1 MAARPDTAVTRFRV
15 TAGSSLTWGN
25 ARSIAFNLGGN
36 FELKRDIHALLL
48 EIGWVYG
55 LQSLRTDVP
64 MMAPPTYSPLTESSN
79 NLTWRA
85 RYDLFIT
92 PEDAAFLVHR
102 GRRDTFAG
110 LEPRIGFQIGYMRNI
125 LREERHRFWGELGYD
140 FTYDRFTDAIVAA
153 MTTMPPQRDRIL
165 HSLRVFLGYETLLND
180 LLTYR
185 TGFELLMNFELPEH
199 LRMEWTNQLRSKIET
214 WLEIALDWTLRVDA
228 RPPGQAIAWNDG
240 SGTGVQMV
248 DFLTTLNL
256 VGTLDLEARPPAPP
270 EPEPEPECPA
280 CECASAT
287 PAEPAEGAEGGGTEG
302 GEPAAE
308 PAPEGEPAPAPDGV
322 PAPAP

>member
-55 LQSLRTDVP
+55 LQSLRTDMP
-64 MMAPPTYSPLTESSN
+64 PMAPPTYGSLTESSN

-92 PEDAAFLVHR
+92 PDDAAFLVHR
-102 GRRDTFAG
+102 GRRDPFAS

-140 FTYDRFTDAIVAA
+140 FTYDRFTDTIFMASGL
-153 MTTMPPQRDRIL
+153 RDRVL
-165 HSLRVFLGYETLLND
+165 HSLRVFLGYENLLNE

-214 WLEIALDWTLRVDA
+214 WLEIALEWTLRVDA
-228 RPPGQAIAWNDG
+228 RPPGQPIAWND
-240 SGTGVQMV
+240 STGTGVQMV
-248 DFLTTLNL
+248 DFLTTLNV
-256 VGTLDLEARPPAPP
+256 VGTFDLEQRAAAPAEEE
-270 EPEPEPECPA
+270 EPEPACPA
-280 CECASAT
+280 CECPSAT
-287 PAEPAEGAEGGGTEG
+287 PAEPAQGAEGGGTEG

-308 PAPEGEPAPAPDGV
+308 PAPESEPESEPAPAPEGV
-322 PAPAP
+322 PAP